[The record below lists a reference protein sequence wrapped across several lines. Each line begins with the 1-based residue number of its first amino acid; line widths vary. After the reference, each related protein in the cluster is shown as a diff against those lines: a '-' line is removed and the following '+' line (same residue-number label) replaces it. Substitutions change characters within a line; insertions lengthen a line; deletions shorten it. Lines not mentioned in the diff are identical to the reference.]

1 MSLHTKHL
9 YEFGPF
15 RLEPA
20 ERRLL
25 RDGEEVP
32 LPQKAFDV
40 LVVLVSRAGHL
51 VPKEDLLNHVWP
63 GTFVEEANLSYTVS
77 LLRKALQ
84 DGSGTVRY
92 IDTVQKLGYRFT
104 HTVRTLA
111 TDGGPLDTIPPSV
124 GGSSTSQDR
133 PTSPPFSDVARPRYR
148 LRGSRQW
155 AVAVAIGALLL
166 GVAAVVLLRKPQEI
180 APPQPQRFPVTVPEH
195 ITLTRFD
202 QPVISPDGRR
212 VAFTGLSEG
221 RRHLWIR
228 QFDSSMDRLPGTD
241 GAMLPFWSPDSR
253 SLAFFADRKL
263 KRIDATG
270 GTVLT
275 VCDARF
281 GLNQAS
287 RGAWG
292 RDGVIVFG
300 DNAKGLVYRVA
311 EKGGVP
317 EPATRL
323 DASRL
328 EGRHFLDGFLSDNR
342 RFVFRDDRSPPAFY
356 VTSFHAPHERRRLN
370 LGNGSDRIQ
379 HLSIARGHLFY
390 AHGGAVV
397 AQPFDEQTLEPRGA
411 MMTLAETDP
420 APWQPRPSV
429 SRTGMVVFRSSAS
442 SMRQMTWRGRR
453 GEYLS
458 TVDSPHLDWQLD
470 LSPTGTRAV
479 LVRGGPWPQ
488 DRDLWVAEF
497 ASGRVFKLTTHR
509 GVESSPAWSPDER
522 RIAYHSSQG
531 GGAIAPFVKDLTTGR
546 EEPQLETTERLNVDD
561 WTADGHF
568 LVLRSMGRAV
578 FALTMTGP
586 RKLQLLADTP
596 YQEDQMQVSPDG
608 RWIAFNSDESEAL
621 EVWVARFPD
630 FTEKRQVSVGGGV
643 QPRWAPKSRELFYL
657 TPDGTLMA
665 LQGPAGETS
674 TFGAPRPLFKTS
686 LNPAAADL
694 SEYDVTADGQRFL
707 ILEHTRDGP
716 QVFTFLINWVDGFNK

>member
-1 MSLHTKHL
+1 MSLHTGHL

-32 LPQKAFDV
+32 LPQKAFEV

-51 VPKEDLLNHVWP
+51 VPKEDLLNRVWP

-84 DGSGTVRY
+84 DGSGSVRY

-104 HTVRTLA
+104 PTVRTLA
-111 TDGGPLDTIPPSV
+111 TDGGTLDRVAPS
-124 GGSSTSQDR
+124 GGAQEQ
-133 PTSPPFSDVARPRYR
+133 PTTPPFSDVARRR
-148 LRGSRQW
+148 HSFRGSRQW

-166 GVAAVVLLRKPQEI
+166 GVAAVVLLRKSEEI

-263 KRIDATG
+263 KRIDAAG
-270 GTVLT
+270 GTVIT

-281 GLNQAS
+281 ALNQGS

-300 DNAKGLVYRVA
+300 DNTRRLVYRVA
-311 EKGGVP
+311 DTGGVP
-317 EPATRL
+317 EPVTRL

-328 EGRHFLDGFLSDNR
+328 EGHHGLEGFLSDNR

-356 VTSFHAPHERRRLN
+356 VTSLNAPHERRRLN

-390 AHGGAVV
+390 AQGGAVV

-442 SMRQMTWRGRR
+442 SMRHMTWRGRR
-453 GEYLS
+453 GEYLG

-470 LSPTGTRAV
+470 LSPSGTRAV

-488 DRDLWVAEF
+488 DRDLWVADF
-497 ASGRVFKLTTHR
+497 ASGIVSKLTTHR

-531 GGAIAPFVKDLTTGR
+531 GGAIAPFVKDLATGR

-561 WTADGHF
+561 WTADGRF
-568 LVLRSMGRAV
+568 LVLRSMGRAC
-578 FALTMTGP
+578 
-586 RKLQLLADTP
+586 
-596 YQEDQMQVSPDG
+596 SP
-608 RWIAFNSDESEAL
+608 
-621 EVWVARFPD
+621 
-630 FTEKRQVSVGGGV
+630 
-643 QPRWAPKSRELFYL
+643 SR
-657 TPDGTLMA
+657 
-665 LQGPAGETS
+665 
-674 TFGAPRPLFKTS
+674 
-686 LNPAAADL
+686 
-694 SEYDVTADGQRFL
+694 
-707 ILEHTRDGP
+707 
-716 QVFTFLINWVDGFNK
+716 